1 MAGTPV
7 LTSDGYTS
15 IENVKAGD
23 MVWSKNMLTGEIAL
37 KEVVR
42 TFVNETYE
50 LVHVYINDE
59 EIIATPE
66 HPFYVTSKGWV
77 GAGELRPGDI
87 LSLRNGDVAVVG
99 AIWLELLVVP
109 TKVYNFEVED
119 FHTYYVGDNSVLV
132 HNVCLVKK
140 KGVKIEVRTSN
151 EHGLPHAHVSGN
163 GPNTTVGLDKMPMK
177 NHPNFS
183 RKQAMVIEENWETIQ
198 NGIIEFF
205 PKRP

>member
-1 MAGTPV
+1 M
-7 LTSDGYTS
+7 
-15 IENVKAGD
+15 
-23 MVWSKNMLTGEIAL
+23 
-37 KEVVR
+37 
-42 TFVNETYE
+42 
-50 LVHVYINDE
+50 
-59 EIIATPE
+59 
-66 HPFYVTSKGWV
+66 
-77 GAGELRPGDI
+77 RPGDI